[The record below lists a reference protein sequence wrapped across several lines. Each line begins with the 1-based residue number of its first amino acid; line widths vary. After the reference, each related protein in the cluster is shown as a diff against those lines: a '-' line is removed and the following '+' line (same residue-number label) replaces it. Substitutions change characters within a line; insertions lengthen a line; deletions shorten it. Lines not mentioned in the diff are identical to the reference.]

1 MATEAKT
8 ENLTKYLFSAPVWW
22 QSLIIILLLG
32 ALVDVIVYLLDAG
45 KDGLMYGA
53 VFTLPAVVALL
64 LTKPLVDVLG
74 REKLTWNRSAL
85 VALSGMIFSLF
96 WMVIGLVL
104 DPALAYVF
112 GLGFILAIRLLVLVA
127 IADYRIVRM
136 YLPAAIQTIVGVG
149 MGVYLFG
156 SGYLVPAALSI
167 VIFSIGIIS
176 FLILFDRPLRKA
188 HSISAM
194 QFINAF
200 LAHLTDGSKSLENY
214 FRTIGEGITVPETSF
229 FFRRAGKK
237 DILFVVANLH
247 PGPLSEVGGGN
258 YPKHL
263 HDEFSDCEVVFI
275 SHGCATHDFNL
286 VSEDECEKIA
296 AAIDESRSLLSY
308 TGLAGRS
315 CRTCFGTVSVLAQR
329 FGDSVLLVTTRSP
342 EMTEDLDYAVGA
354 IVMAEG
360 HRWFENVGFV
370 DAHNCMIE
378 VTSVVLP
385 ASKTGNEY
393 IKAARNAMGMQAGS
407 LLVPFSVGTSQKIL
421 PFSREQGFG
430 DMGLFVLVVEAAG
443 AKTAYV
449 LFDGNNIH
457 MGVREVLRDAVLACG
472 VDEAEIMTTDSHVV
486 NTISG
491 RNPVGMAV
499 SAEKIVPHLTEVV
512 AAAIADLAPAE
523 VAAATA
529 MCRDVVVFGPT
540 RTVQLSSTVN
550 AMVTNLLPLSV
561 LLLLVSL
568 LLTLLIFMICI

>member
-22 QSLIIILLLG
+22 QSLIIIILLG

-53 VFTLPAVVALL
+53 AFTMPAIIALF

-85 VALSGMIFSLF
+85 VALAGMIFSLF

-112 GLGFILAIRLLVLVA
+112 GLGFILAIRLLVLAA

-136 YLPAAIQTIVGVG
+136 YLPAAIQTIAGVG

-188 HSISAM
+188 HGISAM

-214 FRTIGEGITVPETSF
+214 FRTIGEEITVPETSF
-229 FFRRAGKK
+229 FFRRTGKK
-237 DILFVVANLH
+237 DILFVVPNLH

-263 HDEFSDCEVVFI
+263 HDEFSDHEIVFI

-296 AAIDESRSLLSY
+296 TAIDESRSSLFY

-315 CRTCFGTVSVLAQR
+315 CRTCFGTVSVLSQR
-329 FGDSVLLVTTRSP
+329 FGNSVLLVTTRSP

-354 IVMAEG
+354 IIMAEG
-360 HRWFENVGFV
+360 HRWFENIGFV
-370 DAHNCMIE
+370 DAHNCMVE

-393 IKAARNAMGMQAGS
+393 IKAARNAMEMQAAS
-407 LLVPFSVGTSQKIL
+407 SLVPFSVGTSQKTL

-430 DMGLFVLVVEAAG
+430 DMGVFVLVVEAAG
-443 AKTAYV
+443 IKTAYV

-457 MGVREVLRDAVLACG
+457 MGVREILRDAVLASG

-499 SAEKIVPHLTEVV
+499 SSEEIVSHVIEVV
-512 AAAIADLAPAE
+512 KAALADLAPAE

-561 LLLLVSL
+561 LLLLVSF